1 MFSDMLVLLNEVV
14 VLKMTPCF
22 YLSYFFSNSFK
33 SVWAETENKGWEY
46 RFCKPN
52 FHYQKKNRSDQRN
65 LTLMENQCLVR
76 IAKWA
81 IDVPTSKALYLGHPQ

>member
-46 RFCKPN
+46 RFLQTKLPLP
-52 FHYQKKNRSDQRN
+52 KKNRSDQRN